1 MALSDDTVDAIK
13 NMILDGELRPGD
25 RLPVEKDLAGR
36 LGVSRGTLREAVRA
50 LTVIGVLDTRQ
61 GDGTYVTSLE
71 PHVLLASLSFT
82 VDLHQEGGALLLLET
97 RRILESH
104 ATGQAAHRLD
114 ADGLAYLDS
123 LLAEAEALLRVEPLD
138 HEALLDND
146 RRFHRTIVA
155 AAGNAVMASLIE
167 SLSGQ
172 TMRARWWRE
181 LADDGAA
188 RRTVDEHRAIARALA
203 ARDPERARLR
213 AAVHVAGVED
223 FVRGQL
229 AVHARIP
236 APRPGEAYP
245 DLPVPDLAGPG
256 LAGPGLPRTGDR
268 RPAGTGGR

>member
-25 RLPVEKDLAGR
+25 RLPVEKDLALR

-71 PHVLLASLSFT
+71 PHVLLASLAFT
-82 VDLHQEGGALLLLET
+82 VDLHQDGGALLLLET
-97 RRILESH
+97 RRVLESH
-104 ATGQAAHRLD
+104 ATGQAANRIDAAGLAHLD
-114 ADGLAYLDS
+114 A
-123 LLAEAEALLRVEPLD
+123 LLAEADELLRAEPID
-138 HEALLDND
+138 HQAMLDND
-146 RRFHRTIVA
+146 RRFHRTIVS

-181 LADDGAA
+181 LTDEGAA
-188 RRTVDEHRAIARALA
+188 WRTVAEHRAIAEAVA
-203 ARDPERARLR
+203 ARDPELARLR
-213 AAVHVAGVED
+213 AAIHVAGVED
-223 FVRGQL
+223 FVRGRISTR
-229 AVHARIP
+229 AVVPAQRTAR
-236 APRPGEAYP
+236 
-245 DLPVPDLAGPG
+245 
-256 LAGPGLPRTGDR
+256 R